1 MSKHILSIIKM
12 SKVLK
17 YTIQDFNAITFNGF
31 NLSLPEEAIKII
43 SELSLQ
49 VGSPT
54 YVKTPVFQKK
64 ENPLKQSSQP
74 SSDKRR
80 KGKNV
85 EVFIEEDWAAIRNF
99 QTTKFIVKEG
109 ISAQIDIFRSHLN
122 KMSDKNYI
130 ESRNKIVDEI
140 DKILSEHT
148 DTNDLIQVSL
158 TIFEIASTNRFFS
171 KIYADLYSDLFMKYE
186 FMRSVFENSFSTF
199 LELFNNI
206 EYVIPEEDYDKFCK
220 INKDNEKRK
229 ALSVFF
235 VNLMINGII
244 DKIKIVHLL
253 KTLLL
258 QLAEF
263 SIAPNKKN
271 EVDELIENVALLYK
285 KDLFDCDSKD
295 ENLLIDGLTI
305 TEFITKIAKS
315 KVQKDMSISN
325 KTIFK
330 CMDLVGL

>member
-1 MSKHILSIIKM
+1 MTKAN
-12 SKVLK
+12 K
-17 YTIQDFNAITFNGF
+17 YTIQDFNNITFNGF
-31 NLSLPEEAIKII
+31 NLSLPENTIKII

-49 VGSPT
+49 VGSPG

-64 ENPLKQSSQP
+64 ENPLKQTSQP
-74 SSDKRR
+74 VIEKRR
-80 KGKNV
+80 KGKN
-85 EVFIEEDWAAIRNF
+85 IEINEEEWTRIRSF
-99 QTTKFIVKEG
+99 QATKFDTKEG
-109 ISAQIDIFRSHLN
+109 INIQIDIIRSHLN
-122 KMSDKNYI
+122 KMTDKNYI
-130 ESRNKIVDEI
+130 DSRNKIIDDI
-140 DKILSEHT
+140 DKIIDNQTE
-148 DTNDLIQVSL
+148 TNDLIQVSSI
-158 TIFEIASTNRFFS
+158 IFEIASTNRFFS
-171 KIYADLYSDLFMKYE
+171 KIYADLYSDLFTRYE

-199 LELFNNI
+199 LELFNTI
-206 EYVIPEEDYDKFCK
+206 EYVIPEENYDKFCK

-244 DKIKIVHLL
+244 DKIKIIHLL
-253 KTLLL
+253 KSLLK
-258 QLAEF
+258 QLSEF
-263 SIAPNKKN
+263 SVVPNKKN

-285 KDLFDCDSKD
+285 TELFDCSSTD

-305 TEFITKIAKS
+305 TGFITKLARS

>member
-1 MSKHILSIIKM
+1 MA
-12 SKVLK
+12 KVLK

-31 NLSLPEEAIKII
+31 NLSLPEDTIKII

-49 VGSPT
+49 VGSPS

-64 ENPLKQSSQP
+64 ENPLKQLTQP

-85 EVFIEEDWAAIRNF
+85 EINEEDWSAIRSF
-99 QTTKFIVKEG
+99 QTTKFDVKEG
-109 ISAQIDIFRSHLN
+109 INAQIDVFRSHLN

-130 ESRNKIVDEI
+130 DSRNKIVDEI
-140 DKILSEHT
+140 DKIVSEHT
-148 DTNDLIQVSL
+148 DTNDLIQVS
-158 TIFEIASTNRFFS
+158 TIIFEIASTNRFFS

-199 LELFNNI
+199 LGLFNSI
-206 EYVIPEEDYDKFCK
+206 EYVVPEEDYDKFCK

-229 ALSVFF
+229 SLSVFF

-258 QLAEF
+258 QLSEL
-263 SIAPNKKN
+263 SVIQNKKN

-295 ENLLIDGLTI
+295 KNLLIDGLTI
-305 TEFITKIAKS
+305 TEFITKIARS

>member
-1 MSKHILSIIKM
+1 MT
-12 SKVLK
+12 KVLK
-17 YTIQDFNAITFNGF
+17 YTIQEFNAITFNGF
-31 NLSLPEEAIKII
+31 NLSLPEDTIKII

-49 VGSPT
+49 VGSPS

-64 ENPLKQSSQP
+64 ENPLKQSTQP
-74 SSDKRR
+74 STDKRR

-85 EVFIEEDWAAIRNF
+85 EINEEDWSAIRSF
-99 QTTKFIVKEG
+99 QTTKFDVKEG
-109 ISAQIDIFRSHLN
+109 INAQIDIFRSHLN

-130 ESRNKIVDEI
+130 DSRNKIVDEI
-140 DKILSEHT
+140 DKIVAEHT
-148 DTNDLIQVSL
+148 DNNDLIQVS
-158 TIFEIASTNRFFS
+158 TIIFEIASTNRFFS

-199 LELFNNI
+199 LGLFNNI
-206 EYVIPEEDYDKFCK
+206 EYVVPEEDYDKFCK

-229 ALSVFF
+229 SLSVFF

-244 DKIKIVHLL
+244 DKNKIVHLL

-258 QLAEF
+258 QLSEL
-263 SIAPNKKN
+263 SIIANKKN

-295 ENLLIDGLTI
+295 ENLLINGLTI

-330 CMDLVGL
+330 CMDLIGL

>member
-1 MSKHILSIIKM
+1 MT
-12 SKVLK
+12 KVLK
-17 YTIQDFNAITFNGF
+17 YTIQEFNAITFNGF
-31 NLSLPEEAIKII
+31 NLSLPEETIKII

-54 YVKTPVFQKK
+54 YVKTPVFQKR
-64 ENPLKQSSQP
+64 ENPLKQTTQP
-74 SSDKRR
+74 VIDKRR
-80 KGKNV
+80 KGGKNL
-85 EVFIEEDWAAIRNF
+85 EINEEDWAAIRSF
-99 QTTKFIVKEG
+99 QTTKFDVKEG
-109 ISAQIDIFRSHLN
+109 INAQIDIFRSHLN

-130 ESRNKIVDEI
+130 DSRNKIVDEI
-140 DKILSEHT
+140 DKILIEHT
-148 DTNDLIQVSL
+148 DTNDLIQVSSI
-158 TIFEIASTNRFFS
+158 IFEIASTNRFFS
-171 KIYADLYSDLFMKYE
+171 KIYADLYSDLFTKYE

-199 LELFNNI
+199 LGLFNNI
-206 EYVIPEEDYDKFCK
+206 EYIVPEEDYDKFCK

-229 ALSVFF
+229 SLSVFF

-263 SIAPNKKN
+263 SVIPNKKN

-305 TEFITKIAKS
+305 TEFITKLARS
-315 KVQKDMSISN
+315 KVQKDMSLSN

-330 CMDLVGL
+330 CMDLIGL

>member
-1 MSKHILSIIKM
+1 MTKAH
-12 SKVLK
+12 K
-17 YTIQDFNAITFNGF
+17 YTIQDFNNITFNGF
-31 NLSLPEEAIKII
+31 NLSLPENTIKII

-49 VGSPT
+49 VGSPG

-64 ENPLKQSSQP
+64 ENPLKQTSQP
-74 SSDKRR
+74 VIEKRR

-85 EVFIEEDWAAIRNF
+85 EINEEEWTRIRNF
-99 QTTKFIVKEG
+99 QATKFDAKEG
-109 ISAQIDIFRSHLN
+109 INIQIDIIRSHLN
-122 KMSDKNYI
+122 KMTDKNYI
-130 ESRNKIVDEI
+130 DSRNKIIDDI
-140 DKILSEHT
+140 DKIIDNNTE
-148 DTNDLIQVSL
+148 TNDLIQVSSI
-158 TIFEIASTNRFFS
+158 IFEIASTNRFFS
-171 KIYADLYSDLFMKYE
+171 KIYADLYSDLFIKYE

-199 LELFNNI
+199 LELFNTI
-206 EYVIPEEDYDKFCK
+206 EYVVPEENYDKFCK

-253 KTLLL
+253 KSLLS
-258 QLAEF
+258 QLLEF
-263 SIAPNKKN
+263 SVVSNKKN
-271 EVDELIENVALLYK
+271 EVDELIENVGLLYK
-285 KDLFDCDSKD
+285 TELFDCNCTD

-305 TEFITKIAKS
+305 TGFITKLAKS

>member
-1 MSKHILSIIKM
+1 MT
-12 SKVLK
+12 KVLK
-17 YTIQDFNAITFNGF
+17 YTIQEFNAITFNGF
-31 NLSLPEEAIKII
+31 NLSLPEDTIKII

-49 VGSPT
+49 VGSPS

-64 ENPLKQSSQP
+64 ENPLKQSTQP
-74 SSDKRR
+74 SVDKRR

-85 EVFIEEDWAAIRNF
+85 EINEEDWAAIRSF
-99 QTTKFIVKEG
+99 QTTKFDVKEG
-109 ISAQIDIFRSHLN
+109 INAQIDIFRSHLN

-130 ESRNKIVDEI
+130 DSRNKIVDEI
-140 DKILSEHT
+140 DKIVTEHT
-148 DTNDLIQVSL
+148 DSNDLIQVS
-158 TIFEIASTNRFFS
+158 TIIFEIASTNRFFS

-199 LELFNNI
+199 LGLFNTI
-206 EYVIPEEDYDKFCK
+206 EYVVPEEDYDKFCK

-229 ALSVFF
+229 SLSVFF

-244 DKIKIVHLL
+244 DKIKIVQLL

-258 QLAEF
+258 QLSEL
-263 SIAPNKKN
+263 SIIANKKN

-305 TEFITKIAKS
+305 TEFITKIARS